1 MLPVLCFSLHFK
13 KCSLCGMAKPYWNVL
28 LLEWYSMWNR
38 MMIVCYYH
46 TVFLSVCT
54 GCVVFVSNENRQ
66 LTESSP
72 SVIESDWNCGLQMKP
87 ALRLKVWFRQCW
99 VLSQCHDWVF
109 PWLGDRNEFPMETH
123 DAGFFDSGLPI
134 LLGGSLH
141 ICTHVLVGADEVMG
155 SHGNSSVLF
164 VMKLTKVWH
173 FVGNSHKAMRA
184 HFVVQTLI
192 RLWVCTLCQVT
203 FKLLLWKFSLQFHA
217 FYIYSSGFWY
227 RNMDILHNLKQTF
240 NLSLVKESHESSL

>member
-1 MLPVLCFSLHFK
+1 
-13 KCSLCGMAKPYWNVL
+13 
-28 LLEWYSMWNR
+28 
-38 MMIVCYYH
+38 
-46 TVFLSVCT
+46 
-54 GCVVFVSNENRQ
+54 
-66 LTESSP
+66 
-72 SVIESDWNCGLQMKP
+72 
-87 ALRLKVWFRQCW
+87 
-99 VLSQCHDWVF
+99 
-109 PWLGDRNEFPMETH
+109 
-123 DAGFFDSGLPI
+123 
-134 LLGGSLH
+134 
-141 ICTHVLVGADEVMG
+141 VGADEVMG